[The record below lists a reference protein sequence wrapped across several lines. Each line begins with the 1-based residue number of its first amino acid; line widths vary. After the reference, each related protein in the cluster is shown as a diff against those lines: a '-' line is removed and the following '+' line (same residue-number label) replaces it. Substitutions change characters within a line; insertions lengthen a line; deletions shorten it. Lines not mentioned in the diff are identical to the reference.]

1 MRCISLL
8 STIKKGYYTMNKY
21 EKIYCKATLK
31 NNNIYLRLYYN
42 THDVV
47 PVQKERI
54 LKKKGK

>member
-1 MRCISLL
+1 
-8 STIKKGYYTMNKY
+8 MNKY